1 MPGAKH
7 HNPTPERDRWPD
19 PDRPR
24 EPRTPGPDPVF
35 RKANRHF
42 RRIVR
47 AFAEVPDEGLA
58 LARALVVEMEAW
70 IAEVEGRG
78 SASKRPK

>member
-1 MPGAKH
+1 MPAQPHSAK
-7 HNPTPERDRWPD
+7 RDRWPD

-35 RKANRHF
+35 RLANRHF
-42 RRIVR
+42 PRLVR
-47 AFAEVPDEGLA
+47 TFAHNPDEGLA
-58 LARALVVEMEAW
+58 LARALVDEMEAW